1 MMLIVEM
8 VKTLFWVAT
17 SWFLF
22 WKAVDFWRKDKD
34 F

>member
-8 VKTLFWVAT
+8 VKTLFWVMT

-22 WKAVDFWRKDKD
+22 WKAVDFLAKR
-34 F
+34 